1 MDTLSF
7 ILFFVALPVALF
19 IALSVLM
26 QWRWISL
33 LEACAFAVASLTAGL
48 LIISR
53 FHPWP
58 FFTDELAGVFFVFVL
73 PVAVTIYFHK
83 FTANRYTAL
92 FVASGTVTFFAL
104 LLLYEMT
111 SQYREVAMMVAIPLI
126 LILVAICA
134 ATTFLI
140 KIGGPLEQILSA
152 PSNATNRLIGRRL
165 KILALVAVAHFVVTV
180 CVTTGYAKAEWEYDQ
195 SLASGKG
202 RSSESLLHE
211 TLGMAA
217 RVAMVPLVALANPRA
232 GYDELAEHPTFWILF
247 SPTFWISAILNSLL
261 VSFVAL
267 CFFYSVVG
275 RKTTPGE
282 FEEELVAGR
291 SIVQRHRYIL
301 VTIIGVTA
309 AIEAW
314 VTPPVLDFGIT
325 GTVLDAQTRR
335 PIEGAYVLAM
345 YTSGRQNRC
354 AMVKGMH
361 TAADGKFSF
370 PVTALNYSSPRDVAA
385 IKTGYYAKENNM
397 VQRNTTI
404 ESNPRK
410 YFSGRNIVLTPQ
422 ADAPADFTLE
432 SRSDNVYCE
441 DPPSQEDAIASFEFL
456 KTRHMEM
463 KRLGKQSTDAPK
475 LCLLQNQLQML
486 RNSDT
491 NYCDH

>member
-1 MDTLSF
+1 MNTLSF

-19 IALSVLM
+19 IALAVLM

-33 LEACAFAVASLTAGL
+33 LEACAFAVTSLTAGL
-48 LIISR
+48 LIISS

-58 FFTDELAGVFFVFVL
+58 FFTDWLAGVFFVLVL
-73 PVAVTIYFHK
+73 PIAVTIYFHK
-83 FTANRYTAL
+83 VTANRFTAL
-92 FVASGTVTFFAL
+92 FAASGTVAFCAL
-104 LLLYEMT
+104 LYGMT
-111 SQYREVAMMVAIPLI
+111 SQYREMAMMVAIPLI
-126 LILVAICA
+126 PILVAICA

-140 KIGGPLEQILSA
+140 KLGAPLEQILNA
-152 PSNATNRLIGRRL
+152 PSNAANRVIGRRL
-165 KILALVAVAHFVVTV
+165 KILALVAGAHLVVTV

-195 SLASGKG
+195 SLLSGKG

-211 TLGMAA
+211 SLGMAA
-217 RVAMVPLVALANPRA
+217 RVAMMPLVALANPRA
-232 GYDELAEHPTFWILF
+232 GYDELAEHPTYWILF
-247 SPTFWISAILNSLL
+247 SPTFWISAIFNSLL

-267 CFFYSVVG
+267 YFFYAVVG

-282 FEEELVAGR
+282 FKEELAARR
-291 SIVQRHRYIL
+291 SIVQRHRYVL
-301 VTIIGVTA
+301 VTIIGVTS

-314 VTPPVLDFGIT
+314 VTPPALDFGIT

-354 AMVKGMH
+354 AMAKGMH
-361 TAADGKFSF
+361 TGADGKFSF
-370 PVTALNYSSPRDVAA
+370 PVTALNYTSPQDIAA
-385 IKTGYYAKENNM
+385 IKSGYYAKENNT
-397 VQRNTTI
+397 VRRNTTI

-463 KRLGKQSTDAPK
+463 KRLGKQSADAPK
-475 LCLLQNQLQML
+475 LCLLQNQLQTL